1 MTPQWPGSIF
11 KLIPGLN
18 QLQQNP
24 SQEQRYFQRFGCLIE
39 MCEMRWRTPIVQIP
53 SVLSI
58 DGGAMGQSC
67 QGKRIVS
74 MLSEVRILY
83 EIIST
88 KEKMWSEQLPAVTT
102 PFYTEPKMD

>member
-1 MTPQWPGSIF
+1 
-11 KLIPGLN
+11 
-18 QLQQNP
+18 
-24 SQEQRYFQRFGCLIE
+24 
-39 MCEMRWRTPIVQIP
+39 
-53 SVLSI
+53 
-58 DGGAMGQSC
+58 
-67 QGKRIVS
+67 